1 MRAAAVVAAALAAAA
16 LAPCAYAQPARAL
29 MPMYDDEAALA
40 RACSDGLA
48 RTRAAFAAMQ
58 ARSGPGS
65 ILGEWNAAYILLD
78 DFSNPI
84 DLYAAVHPKREVRAA
99 AEACQQK
106 VAELNTEIFQN
117 EKLYARVKAVKTAN
131 PREAKYRRDLLDG
144 FEDSGA
150 ALAPAKRARAKQI
163 FDRIE
168 TLRQEFERNAREDP
182 AKVTFTPAE
191 MEGLPQAYLQRRKP
205 DAQGNYVL
213 GLDQPTYAP
222 FMENARDE
230 AARERYYRVRFT
242 QGGTRNLAVLE
253 ELFVLRREL
262 AGLYGLPTYGHY
274 GTRRKM
280 AQKPEAVDKFLREVK
295 ATVSEVEQRELDE
308 LRAAKAKEKSDGAA
322 VLRVWDV
329 PYYQEAERRRRF
341 DVDQEALRKYFP
353 ADKSMEF
360 ALLVAQRL
368 YGVKF
373 TEARAPTWHP
383 DVRYFE
389 MTGEKDG
396 RYRGALYVDLFPR
409 DGKRAG
415 AFAGPVRTASKLA
428 HRMPLAV
435 LVANFDRGGFNQ
447 RELEV
452 LFHELGHALHG
463 LLADVDY
470 ALHGSLNVKWDFVEA
485 PSQMFEEWAR
495 REQSL
500 ELFRQVCPECPRLTR
515 EQVER
520 IAAARRFGRG
530 IQIGRQWMLASFDME
545 LSREPRPPL
554 EAWKQFES
562 AGPLGH
568 VEGTMFPSSFRHI
581 AGGYASGYYGYMW
594 SQVIALDM
602 LSPFKA
608 DMLDPAVGARYRDS
622 ILAPGGQGEETAMVR
637 KFLGRD
643 VSNAAFLAEITGQR

>member
-1 MRAAAVVAAALAAAA
+1 MRAAAAVAAALAAAIAAPGA
-16 LAPCAYAQPARAL
+16 LAQPGRPL
-29 MPMYDDEAALA
+29 MAMYEDEAALA
-40 RACSDGLA
+40 AACNEGLA
-48 RTRAAFAAMQ
+48 RTRAALAAMQ
-58 ARSGPGS
+58 ARPGAGS
-65 ILGEWNAAYILLD
+65 ILKEWNGAYVLLD

-84 DLYAAVHPKREVRAA
+84 DFYAAVHPKREVRAA

-117 EKLYARVKAVKTAN
+117 EKLYARVKAVKPAN
-131 PREAKYRRDLLDG
+131 PRDAKYRRDLLDG
-144 FEDSGA
+144 FEDSGV

-163 FDRIE
+163 FERIE
-168 TLRQEFERNAREDP
+168 SLRQEFERNAREDP

-205 DAQGNYVL
+205 DAQGNYLL
-213 GLDQPTYAP
+213 GLDQPSYGP
-222 FMENARDE
+222 FMENAKSE
-230 AARERYYRVRFT
+230 AARERYYRARFA

-253 ELFVLRREL
+253 ELFTLRKEL
-262 AGLYGLPTYGHY
+262 AGLYGLPTFADYGL
-274 GTRRKM
+274 RRKM
-280 AQKPEAVDKFLREVK
+280 AQKPQNVDKFLREVK
-295 ATVSEVEQRELDE
+295 AAVAEVEKGELDE
-308 LRAAKAKEKSDGAA
+308 LGAAKAKEKPDGAA
-322 VLRVWDV
+322 VVRPWDV
-329 PYYQEAERRRRF
+329 QYYQEVVRRQRF

-353 ADKSMEF
+353 ADKSVEF

-373 TEARAPTWHP
+373 TEAGAPTWHP

-428 HRMPLAV
+428 HRTPLAV

-515 EQVER
+515 EQIER
-520 IAAARRFGRG
+520 IDAARRFGAGVRVA
-530 IQIGRQWMLASFDME
+530 RQWTLATFDME
-545 LSREPRPPL
+545 LSRDPRPPL
-554 EAWKQFES
+554 AAWKQIES

-581 AGGYASGYYGYMW
+581 AGGYAAGYYGYMW

-608 DMLDPAVGARYRDS
+608 DMLDPAVGARYRDA
-622 ILAPGGQGEETAMVR
+622 ILAPGGQGEEGAMVR

-643 VSNAAFLAEITGQR
+643 ASNAAFLAEITGKR